1 MVRGEDIVV
10 IGNRKKVLFNIV
22 PYEYRSLELYLEK
35 MALKGWKFEDIQGEF
50 LNFVKIDPAKIR
62 YWVDINGTNPI
73 RNIKDTIK
81 NGWTNK
87 LEWNLT
93 YSYNKIDIY
102 SREDGVEEFF
112 IPIDEEEK
120 FKDIV
125 KLSLKN
131 ILMTLITVF
140 LLALTTLSDEF
151 VNLIANDDKII
162 MLIITTIIIVYQLT
176 HITSFVTWYIKG
188 LISIRRNDKVSY
200 KVHWLSKIRIVIN
213 TVVIITGITA
223 LIYLG
228 IFTPDNSINDVIGI
242 GVILLLIAII
252 VDLSGK
258 NSGSVPKKRRIDIF
272 NIIGL
277 VLLISILLGRNY
289 IHKDT
294 NHNNYYNLNKEL
306 NLTLEDFNDK
316 SVNSSRSYIQ
326 ENKGILA
333 SELWFYDEGS
343 NGDLYYNLFES
354 NYKWIVDKYLDYKI
368 KWINN
373 LESSK
378 VEKVNYNKDVTLYKL
393 EERNFYMLVSKNK
406 VIYFINLNYRYDK
419 DEFFNI
425 IYEEV
430 FLNKN

>member
-1 MVRGEDIVV
+1 MV
-10 IGNRKKVLFNIV
+10 IGNRKKVLFKIV
-22 PYEYRSLELYLEK
+22 PYEYRSLEIYLEK

-50 LNFVKIDPAKIR
+50 LSFVKIDPTKIR

-112 IPIDEEEK
+112 RPIDEEEK
-120 FKDIV
+120 FKDIA

-131 ILMTLITVF
+131 ISMTLITVF

-151 VNLIANDDKII
+151 INLIVNDDKII
-162 MLIITTIIIVYQLT
+162 MLIITTMIIVYQLT

-188 LISIRRNDKVSY
+188 LISIRRNEKVSY

-242 GVILLLIAII
+242 GMILLLIVII

-258 NSGSVPKKRRIDIF
+258 NSGSVSKKRRIDIF

-277 VLLISILLGRNY
+277 GLLILILLGRNY
-289 IHKDT
+289 IHEDT
-294 NHNNYYNLNKEL
+294 NHDNYNNLNKEL

-316 SVNSSRSYIQ
+316 SVNASRNYIQ
-326 ENKGILA
+326 ENKGVFA

-343 NGDLYYNLFES
+343 NGDLDYNLFES
-354 NYKWIVDKYLDYKI
+354 NYKWIVEKYLDDKI
-368 KWINN
+368 KWINT
-373 LESSK
+373 LGSST
-378 VEKVNYNKDVTLYKL
+378 VEKVNYNKDVTLYTL
-393 EERNFYMLVSKNK
+393 QERNFYMLVSKNK

-419 DEFFNI
+419 DEFINI

-430 FLNKN
+430 FLNEN